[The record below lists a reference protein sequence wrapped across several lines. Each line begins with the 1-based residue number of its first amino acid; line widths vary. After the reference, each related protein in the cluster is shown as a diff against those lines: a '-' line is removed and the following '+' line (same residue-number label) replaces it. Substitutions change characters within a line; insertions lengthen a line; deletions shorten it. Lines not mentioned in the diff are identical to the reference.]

1 MAIDIEI
8 DTEGLRRCDWYFDDM
23 KHVGV
28 DFADPVQVATYD
40 ARQRSTE
47 VAASQL
53 LDELGLRAGQVF
65 ADFGCGT
72 GVLVGQAALRGCE
85 VHAIDISAPM
95 LDAVRQRG
103 EQLGVAGLHLQ
114 QAGFLSFELPPHHLD
129 CATTQYALHHLNDF
143 WKLVAL
149 QRIRAALKPGSTFM
163 LRDVVYSCPPTELK
177 ETVDA
182 WLAWMQEERGYSRD
196 ENVAHVRD
204 EHSTFAWV
212 MEGLLERAG
221 FVIEQARYAR
231 GVYATYICRR
241 SGGSRSSSSA

>member
-1 MAIDIEI
+1 MAMDMEA
-8 DTEGLRRCDWYFDDM
+8 LQNSDWYYDDM

-28 DFADPVQVATYD
+28 DFSDPLQVATYD
-40 ARQRSTE
+40 ARQRSTDA
-47 VAASQL
+47 AASAL
-53 LDELGLRAGQVF
+53 LDELGLRSGQVL

-72 GVLVGQAALRGCE
+72 GVLACQAALKGCE
-85 VHAIDISAPM
+85 VHAVDISAQM
-95 LDAVRQRG
+95 LQATLRRG
-103 EQLGVAGLHLQ
+103 EMLGACGLHVQ
-114 QAGFLSFELPPHHLD
+114 QAGFLSFALPAGSLD

-149 QRIRAALKPGSTFM
+149 QRIHAALKPGATFL
-163 LRDVVYSCPPTELK
+163 LRDVVYSCHPSELK

-182 WLAWMQEERGYSRD
+182 WLKWMQEERGYSRD
-196 ENVAHVRD
+196 ENVTHVRE

-221 FVIEQARYAR
+221 FRLQQAQYAR

-241 SGGSRSSSSA
+241 PN